1 MTRPL
6 NLGITF
12 GIILAVA
19 MTALIAQKT
28 QVRDLGPASEQERI
42 ALRAEI
48 RSYILENPKIIFE
61 AVAIVRK
68 QEEEA
73 EEKRDDQL
81 VQEFKKDLFEDGYS
95 YVGGNLDGDITL
107 VEFLDYRCGYC
118 QKAYEELEKL
128 LSEDGNI
135 RFIIKE
141 YPILGEVSN
150 LTSQFAIA
158 IKQLH
163 GNDAYKIIHDTLIAF
178 SGEPTLESLGEIA
191 KTFGFDKDPIFERMT
206 SSEVLA
212 EINANRTLGEKMQIS
227 GTPTFVLE
235 NKLLRGYVP
244 LETMRII
251 AASQRG

>member
-6 NLGITF
+6 HLGITF

-19 MTALIAQKT
+19 VTALIFQIM
-28 QVRDLGPASEQERI
+28 QVQNLGPTSEQDRI
-42 ALRAEI
+42 ALHAEI

-61 AVAIVRK
+61 AVAIVRQ

-73 EEKRDDQL
+73 EAKRDDQL

-95 YVGGNLDGDITL
+95 YVGGNLNGDITL

-163 GNDAYKIIHDTLIAF
+163 GNDAYKLIHDTLINFA
-178 SGEPTLESLGEIA
+178 GKPTIESLGGIA
-191 KTFGFDKDPIFERMT
+191 TTFGFDIDPIFERMM

-212 EINANRTLGEKMQIS
+212 EINANRILGEKMQIS

-235 NKLLRGYVP
+235 NKLIRGYVP
-244 LETMRII
+244 LEIMRTIV
-251 AASQRG
+251 ASQRG

>member
-6 NLGITF
+6 NLGIAF
-12 GIILAVA
+12 GIILVIAL
-19 MTALIAQKT
+19 TALVLEHI
-28 QVRDLGPASEQERI
+28 QVKNLRPTSEQERI
-42 ALRAEI
+42 ALHAEI
-48 RSYILENPKIIFE
+48 RSYILENPKVIFE
-61 AVAIVRK
+61 AVAIVRQ

-73 EEKRDDQL
+73 EAKRDDQL
-81 VQEFKKDLFEDGYS
+81 VQEFKGDLFEDGYS
-95 YVGGNLDGDITL
+95 YVGGNPDGDITL

-118 QKAYEELEKL
+118 QKAYEELQKL

-178 SGEPTLESLGEIA
+178 SGEPTPDSLGEIA
-191 KTFGFDKDPIFERMT
+191 KTFGFEIDPIFERMT

-212 EINANRTLGEKMQIS
+212 EINANRILGEKMQIS

-251 AASQRG
+251 AASQRS